1 MASAAANEITSATTK
16 LRAVKSNAFSRFGC
30 GFGQADGDT
39 IVDFAGN
46 GVGAGDWLKFVGYG
60 SGATFT
66 NIDAMHW
73 QVNYN
78 SGASHDIIAFSNG
91 ASIDVNDVLFA

>member
-1 MASAAANEITSATTK
+1 MVRTCSWAAGNDIF
-16 LRAVKSNAFSRFGC
+16 VFNV
-30 GFGQADGDT
+30 GQAYGDI

-46 GVGAGDWLKFVGYG
+46 DVATGDWLKFVGYG

-66 NIDAMHW
+66 NIDAIHW

-78 SGASHDIIAFSNG
+78 SGALHEIITFSNG
-91 ASIDVNDVLFA
+91 ASIDVNDILFA

>member
-1 MASAAANEITSATTK
+1 M
-16 LRAVKSNAFSRFGC
+16 
-30 GFGQADGDT
+30 
-39 IVDFAGN
+39 
-46 GVGAGDWLKFVGYG
+46 GAGDWLKFVGYG